1 MYVGGRGGEGGGGLV
16 STRQAGQMVA
26 ALIALSP
33 KGPGGVTIVILV
45 PCQKAICTE
54 PKADQEASSW
64 WREEGRGWGWE
75 GACF

>member
-1 MYVGGRGGEGGGGLV
+1 
-16 STRQAGQMVA
+16 MVA